1 MLVPGRIRLKKDS
14 AIANIIYILI
24 AGMGNVKHGQ
34 WQGIIIYFSA
44 ITLLGI
50 GLLFVEQNL
59 IIQYYEPSRTVRT
72 FLILIYIAF
81 AFFWNGT
88 GLLSSEVKNRI
99 LTRNKNNLEG
109 KNPRERHNK
118 SET

>member
-1 MLVPGRIRLKKDS
+1 
-14 AIANIIYILI
+14 
-24 AGMGNVKHGQ
+24 MGNVKHGH

-50 GLLFVEQNL
+50 GLLFAEQNL
-59 IIQYYEPSRTVRT
+59 IKQYYEASRTVRT
-72 FLILIYIAF
+72 FVILIYIAF

-88 GLLSSEVKNRI
+88 SLLGSEVKNRI
-99 LTRNKNNLEG
+99 LTRKRDTFEG
-109 KNPRERHNK
+109 KNPREQHNN